1 MVFRLRLLLDRFKAR
16 ERLLLLVTVAVFIL
30 GITQAILWITGL
42 DNHDAQRDQITT
54 LRDQYQQNQQG
65 LALLQQAQQSPRV
78 QSLTEQNLQLE
89 AQLEALER
97 QLTALTDSLIPP
109 NTMVALLRDLLD
121 RDDLTL
127 VRFSTLPVQA
137 LPRPDD
143 QAPELY
149 RHALEMT
156 LSGSYQGVMNY
167 LGSIEALPWRLFWDE
182 LSLETE
188 DYPRLN
194 IRLRVHTLSDQEEWL
209 NV

>member
-1 MVFRLRLLLDRFKAR
+1 MMFRLRLLLDRFSAR
-16 ERLLLLVTVAVFIL
+16 ERLLLLITLAVIL
-30 GITQAILWITGL
+30 LAAVQAVLWATGL
-42 DNHDAQRDQITT
+42 DNHEAQRDRITQ
-54 LRDQYQQNQQG
+54 LRQQYQQNQQA
-65 LALLQQAQQSPRV
+65 LATLQQAQQSPRV
-78 QSLTEQNLQLE
+78 QSLADQNRQLE

-97 QLTALTDSLIPP
+97 QLTSLTDSLIPP

-127 VRFSTLPVQA
+127 VRFTTLPVQA

-156 LSGSYQGVMNY
+156 LSGSYQGVMSY

-182 LSLETE
+182 LTLETE
-188 DYPRLN
+188 NYPRLN